1 VMGLSQAT
9 SDGEQA
15 AVFLQKQKK
24 SWVAIKYN
32 CLFLGYL

>member
-1 VMGLSQAT
+1 MGMKIGIEKSVMGLSQAT

-24 SWVAIKYN
+24 S
-32 CLFLGYL
+32 